1 MSEHPMIEKVARA
14 IYEVTHGKLRS
25 EFSGVL
31 GNPPTFNELV
41 FEADMLLRQE
51 ARAAIA
57 AVLTG
62 LSEPSKGMIDA
73 GATELDNQQDSSTDS
88 DGCSYSWVFSGA
100 QTAVFQTT
108 LAQARAEILGPK
120 E

>member
-57 AVLTG
+57 AVLDG
-62 LSEPSKGMIDA
+62 LKEPSEAAIRSCFESPINDDGGRSLFGID
-73 GATELDNQQDSSTDS
+73 TPKEVLLHM
-88 DGCSYSWVFSGA
+88 
-100 QTAVFQTT
+100 